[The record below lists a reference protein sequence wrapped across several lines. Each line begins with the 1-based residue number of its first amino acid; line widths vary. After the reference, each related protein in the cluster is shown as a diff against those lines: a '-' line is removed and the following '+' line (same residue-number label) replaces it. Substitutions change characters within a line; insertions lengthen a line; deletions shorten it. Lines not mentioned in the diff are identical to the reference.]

1 MFWIIGPVIVVV
13 LLFLA
18 GFRKSAVGLL
28 IATLIAS
35 ALIYW
40 NINVVERQETSR
52 MSVSDIALENV
63 AVRRTFDST
72 YELTGR
78 ITNKSDDYRVDAISF
93 IVTIRDCTAPQKMN
107 CVTTGQKAVNVS
119 VSVPPQ
125 QTRDFTGTLYFGKGH
140 RPPKGTLAWDYK
152 VTSITAQRQ

>member
-28 IATLIAS
+28 IATLIAG
-35 ALIYW
+35 ALVYW

-52 MSVSDIALENV
+52 MSVSEIALENV
-63 AVRRTFDST
+63 AVRRTFDSS

-78 ITNKSDDYRVDAISF
+78 IRNKSDDYRVDAISV
-93 IVTIRDCTAPQKMN
+93 IVTIRDCTAPQQMN

-125 QTRDFTGTLYFGKGH
+125 QARDFTGTLYLGKAH
-140 RPPKGTLAWDYK
+140 RPPKDILAWEYE
-152 VTSITAQRQ
+152 VTSIMAQRQ